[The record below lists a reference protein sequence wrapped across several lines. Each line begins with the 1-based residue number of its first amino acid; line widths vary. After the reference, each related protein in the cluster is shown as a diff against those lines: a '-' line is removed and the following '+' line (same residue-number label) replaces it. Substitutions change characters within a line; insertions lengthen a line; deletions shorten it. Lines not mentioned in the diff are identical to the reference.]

1 MIEQEALPQNVAHI
15 PRGVADYFWQE
26 AQERRALE
34 AELLETFRRW
44 GYGDVIP
51 PMFEFA
57 DVLNA
62 RASAKL
68 QSQLIRFLDRDG
80 STVALRPDM
89 TIAVARLVATRLH
102 DLPMPQRF
110 CYAGSVFRHI
120 ETQGGRQREFRQAGV
135 ELIGAA
141 RPQAD
146 AEVLALTVEA
156 MRVAGL
162 HDFRLVIG
170 QLQFF
175 TGLLKDLNLNP
186 IQQQALHQAINRNSA
201 PALEDF
207 LRDVPLRT
215 QQRHSVEAL
224 PSLSGSDPEIVI
236 DRADR
241 LCLNYTMHAALE
253 NLRAIVNSLDAFG
266 MADTVILDLTE
277 INDLGYYTGLT
288 FEALAP
294 GQGFSLAGGGR
305 YDHLV
310 GTFGD
315 PQPAVGVALG
325 VDRLLLANR
334 SQLGAARS
342 AEPYPPQILVNT
354 GDSAACLQWVRGLR
368 EQGLRVKVDVC
379 ALDGCELWAAAQRME
394 IPTALVWREDGIEV
408 YEGDAQDQPAR
419 FLTAEHA
426 ATLWHPS
433 GEQTG
438 GGNNAD

>member
-1 MIEQEALPQNVAHI
+1 
-15 PRGVADYFWQE
+15 
-26 AQERRALE
+26 
-34 AELLETFRRW
+34 
-44 GYGDVIP
+44 
-51 PMFEFA
+51 
-57 DVLNA
+57 
-62 RASAKL
+62 
-68 QSQLIRFLDRDG
+68 
-80 STVALRPDM
+80 
-89 TIAVARLVATRLH
+89 
-102 DLPMPQRF
+102 
-110 CYAGSVFRHI
+110 
-120 ETQGGRQREFRQAGV
+120 
-135 ELIGAA
+135 
-141 RPQAD
+141 
-146 AEVLALTVEA
+146 
-156 MRVAGL
+156 
-162 HDFRLVIG
+162 
-170 QLQFF
+170 
-175 TGLLKDLNLNP
+175 
-186 IQQQALHQAINRNSA
+186 
-201 PALEDF
+201 
-207 LRDVPLRT
+207 
-215 QQRHSVEAL
+215 
-224 PSLSGSDPEIVI
+224 
-236 DRADR
+236 
-241 LCLNYTMHAALE
+241 MHAALE